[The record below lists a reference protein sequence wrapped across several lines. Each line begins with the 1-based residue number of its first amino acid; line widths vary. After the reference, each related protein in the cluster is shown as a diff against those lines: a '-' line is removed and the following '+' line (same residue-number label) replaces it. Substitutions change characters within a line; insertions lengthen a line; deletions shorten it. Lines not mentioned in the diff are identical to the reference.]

1 MVSIFIS
8 KLSVASGKEGT
19 ARSMLAM
26 TTSVFVADRQICL
39 EAGINKH
46 TAKPMTPASNTPAC

>member
-1 MVSIFIS
+1 
-8 KLSVASGKEGT
+8 
-19 ARSMLAM
+19 MLAM

-46 TAKPMTPASNTPAC
+46 TATPMTPASYMQRTPRCTHE